1 MFGLLKSL
9 INIVFSIVEF
19 LLGIRL
25 LLKLFGANAGAPFVR
40 WIYDTTAPLLE
51 PFRGAFSSPVLEGRY
66 VLEFNTLFA
75 LIIYLLVSYLLL
87 EFLEFVRRSF
97 QVHRA

>member
-87 EFLEFVRRSF
+87 EFLEFVRRSS